1 VVKSFER
8 GTTVVRHDNS
18 SDGHEA
24 TSPVKRGRGQR
35 GHSSAYTSATR
46 PLPGERNPYA
56 RGTNPGEEVAGGEV
70 AALAA

>member
-8 GTTVVRHDNS
+8 GMTAVRHGYS
-18 SDGHEA
+18 GDGHEA
-24 TSPVKRGRGQR
+24 TSPVKRGRGRR
-35 GHSSAYTSATR
+35 GHNNAYSSTTR
-46 PLPGERNPYA
+46 PLPGERDPYA